1 MNSDNIYGGLMTMNA
16 EQDIQYK
23 TLLRLRSLLD
33 NINNSK
39 VTLIGDIMLDR
50 YYHGFANNLN
60 STAPVPVIKII
71 DSDESPGAA
80 AHIALGLNSLGMS
93 IQLFSCVGD
102 DAEGDIILSTLSD
115 EGINISNIVKIP
127 NRKTLTKIRFYG
139 SRESLLDNSQILLQA
154 DREALEP
161 LPMETSDEL
170 VARAKLNLNNSCA
183 LVISDYDKGVVS
195 TKGAIELIKI
205 ANSKDIP
212 IIVDPKLTGLEK
224 SRNATI
230 VLFEIRGLELL
241 QRRLVLEDSAQTAQ
255 NLISEYE
262 WNSLLVLGGIE
273 GMTLYRLGEVPIFF
287 PCNATFTDQQI
298 GLHDAAAAALAVSLG
313 NGFSLLD
320 SVTLASAACDC
331 ILSATASK
339 EFISKDGL
347 YLWLDEL
354 SWRMRISER

>member
-1 MNSDNIYGGLMTMNA
+1 MTMNA

-71 DSDESPGAA
+71 DSYESPGAA

-102 DAEGDIILSTLSD
+102 DAEGDKILSTLSD
-115 EGINISNIVKIP
+115 EGIDISNIMKIP

-139 SRESLLDNSQILLQA
+139 SRESLLNNSQILLQA

-161 LPMETSDEL
+161 LSMETSDEL
-170 VARAKLNLNNSCA
+170 VARAKLNLDNSSA

-205 ANSKDIP
+205 KSDAAVAISLALSAFINKSIGLKKITPPIP
-212 IIVDPKLTGLEK
+212 TTPEINPITPPMKK
-224 SRNATI
+224 QI
-230 VLFEIRGLELL
+230 VLGILL
-241 QRRLVLEDSAQTAQ
+241 K
-255 NLISEYE
+255 
-262 WNSLLVLGGIE
+262 
-273 GMTLYRLGEVPIFF
+273 
-287 PCNATFTDQQI
+287 
-298 GLHDAAAAALAVSLG
+298 
-313 NGFSLLD
+313 FSF
-320 SVTLASAACDC
+320 SS
-331 ILSATASK
+331 S
-339 EFISKDGL
+339 
-347 YLWLDEL
+347 
-354 SWRMRISER
+354 

>member
-1 MNSDNIYGGLMTMNA
+1 MTMNA

-33 NINNSK
+33 NINNSE

-80 AHIALGLNSLGMS
+80 AHIALGLNLTPPIVNASVSSVPSTSTL
-93 IQLFSCVGD
+93 
-102 DAEGDIILSTLSD
+102 AENSTLSD
-115 EGINISNIVKIP
+115 EGINISNIMKIP

-139 SRESLLDNSQILLQA
+139 SRESLLNNSQILLQA

-161 LPMETSDEL
+161 LSMEISDEL
-170 VARAKLNLNNSCA
+170 VARAKINLDNSSA

-255 NLISEYE
+255 NLICI
-262 WNSLLVLGGIE
+262 WVSLLVLGGIE

-331 ILSATASK
+331 IVSLEVTK

>member
-1 MNSDNIYGGLMTMNA
+1 MDA
-16 EQDIQYK
+16 EQEIRFE
-23 TLLRLRSLLD
+23 TLARLRSLLD
-33 NINNSK
+33 NINNAN
-39 VTLIGDIMLDR
+39 VTLIGDVMLDR

-71 DSDESPGAA
+71 NSDESPGAS

-93 IQLFSCVGD
+93 LDIFSCVGD
-102 DAEGDIILSTLSD
+102 DSEGLTIKTELESA
-115 EGINISNIVKIP
+115 GVKVSNIITVP
-127 NRKTLTKIRFYG
+127 NRKTLTKIRFFG
-139 SRESLLDNSQILLQA
+139 SRESLLKNSQILLQA
-154 DREALEP
+154 DREPLSP
-161 LPMETSDEL
+161 LPDGVSDDL
-170 VARAKLNLNNSCA
+170 VSMACINLKESAA

-195 TKGAIELIKI
+195 TKGALELIRI
-205 ANSKDIP
+205 ANENKIP
-212 IIVDPKLTGLEK
+212 VIVDPKLTGLEK

-241 QRRLVLEDSAQTAQ
+241 QRRLVLDNNNDTAQ
-255 NLISEYE
+255 NLIKNYD

-273 GMTLYRLGEVPIFF
+273 GMTLYRLDKEPIFF
-287 PCNATFTDQQI
+287 PCNATLTEQQI

-339 EFISKDGL
+339 EFISKNSL
-347 YLWLDEL
+347 SLWLEEL
-354 SWRMRISER
+354 SWLMQISER